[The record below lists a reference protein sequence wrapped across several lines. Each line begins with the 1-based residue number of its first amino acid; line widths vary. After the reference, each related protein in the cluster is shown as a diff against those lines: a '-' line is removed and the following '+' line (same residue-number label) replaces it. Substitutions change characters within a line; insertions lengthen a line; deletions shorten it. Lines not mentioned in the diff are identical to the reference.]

1 MALPGRRRRAT
12 SGPTDAETSTARP
25 PAVAPKASGSIFSG
39 AMLLGIGRYANGAVG
54 FVGTVVIVR
63 QLTQSD
69 YGKFAFVLSV
79 MAIVGFVADLKL
91 SREVLVSLFGDEED
105 VIASY
110 VGLRLAVGLVSYGL
124 LVVVVVAGPYPE
136 VVVTASLVGGVTL
149 ILLSVANAVRLLF
162 EARLW
167 MRSLAAAQF
176 FGVVA
181 QLVVILGLA
190 AAGAATVVT
199 LMWAIVANAA
209 VTLLSLVLV
218 ARGHTVLRPRVQGA
232 RWKVWL
238 REAAPLSVGV
248 VLDTVYYKVDM
259 VMLSLIGT
267 FAATG
272 IYSVGYKFADLLGS
286 AVPWAVMT
294 PTLTVLVRAWPGDR
308 DLFHRTFRHSFVLVT
323 VAGIMASV
331 GFALIAS
338 PVIRI
343 VYEERFAPATTPAI
357 LLVIGTALHFYTA
370 LFITTLIAVKR
381 NVLYPLAAFFG
392 LIVNIALNLV
402 LIPRYSYNGAATAT
416 VITEA
421 AVLILLVPVVVRIES
436 VRPLPVGPMAK
447 TAAAGAAMWVA
458 GTLLGLVSP
467 WPVAGLVAGL
477 VFLGILHFS
486 RVNGEGGLR
495 ALVDRGAVSGVTG
508 PDAIP
513 VVTEPVAVPPT

>member
-1 MALPGRRRRAT
+1 MAMPGRRRRAT
-12 SGPTDAETSTARP
+12 SGPTDAESSTVRP
-25 PAVAPKASGSIFSG
+25 SVAPKASGSIFSG
-39 AMLLGIGRYANGAVG
+39 AVLLGIGRYANGAVG

-63 QLTQSD
+63 QLTQAD

-136 VVVTASLVGGVTL
+136 VVVTASLVGGITL

-272 IYSVGYKFADLLGS
+272 IYSVGYKFADLLGT

-308 DLFHRTFRHSFVLVT
+308 ALFHRTFRHSFVLIT
-323 VAGIMASV
+323 VAGVLASV

-338 PVIRI
+338 PLIRT
-343 VYEERFAPATTPAI
+343 VYEERFAPATTSAI
-357 LLVIGTALHFYTA
+357 LLVVGMAIHFYTA
-370 LFITTLIAVKR
+370 LSITTLIAVKR
-381 NVLYPLAAFFG
+381 NMLYPLAAFFG
-392 LIVNIALNLV
+392 LVVNIGLNLV
-402 LIPRYSYNGAATAT
+402 LITRYSYNGAAMAT
-416 VITEA
+416 VITEV
-421 AVLILLVPVVVRIES
+421 AVLALLFPVVVRIES
-436 VRPLPVGPMAK
+436 VRPLPVGPLAK
-447 TAAAGAAMWVA
+447 TAVAGVAMWVSGA
-458 GTLLGLVSP
+458 LLDRVTP
-467 WPVAGLVAGL
+467 WPVAGLGAGV

-495 ALVDRGAVSGVTG
+495 ALVDRGSVAGVTES
-508 PDAIP
+508 DARP
-513 VVTEPVAVPPT
+513 TVTDPVAVPPS